1 MVLPP
6 KQNVKISYYR
16 RARMMGFK
24 DENLQHARGFERD
37 SKS

>member
-1 MVLPP
+1 MVLSP
-6 KQNVKISYYR
+6 KQNVKTSYYR

-24 DENLQHARGFERD
+24 DENLQHARWFEKD